1 MAHNLLGGRQ
11 WCNII
16 NIIIINIIIINIIII
31 NIIII
36 NIIPSKQPF
45 SFSWQLVTNLAL
57 KKSASHLKTRPS
69 GV

>member
-1 MAHNLLGGRQ
+1 MAHNLLGGRL
-11 WCNII
+11 WCN
-16 NIIIINIIIINIIII
+16 IINIIII